1 LYKFLFIVINMNNS
15 CKRKLVSK
23 RHGTWIIAN
32 QTDTDIAGSSGEI
45 LKQQAI
51 NIFS

>member
-1 LYKFLFIVINMNNS
+1 LCKFIYYKKYNS

-23 RHGTWIIAN
+23 RHGRWIIAN

-45 LKQQAI
+45 LKQQATHI
-51 NIFS
+51 AL

>member
-1 LYKFLFIVINMNNS
+1 MNNF

-23 RHGTWIIAN
+23 RHGRRIVAN

-45 LKQQAI
+45 LKRQVI